1 MDDAE
6 FPNPNPQNND
16 TEIDYLSKIARFA
29 GPGAPYVL
37 EDGQNYTG
45 INLAGFIPQ
54 EDSMSIA
61 TATCTGSTGTLA
73 GKTLVKGAFYP
84 GHFTQLQLSGGWA
97 YGIKCAENGS

>member
-1 MDDAE
+1 MADRE
-6 FPNPNPQNND
+6 FPAPNPQD
-16 TEIDYLSKIARFA
+16 TDKDFDMLSKIARFA

-54 EDSMSIA
+54 ADSMSI
-61 TATCTGSTGTLA
+61 TSATCTNSTGTLA

-84 GHFTQLQLSGGWA
+84 GHYTQLQLSGGWA